1 MSNPIVNMTRMPRPG
16 ETPPGTTVQTPYGT
30 VEQDAKD
37 GTQRLALSPEGKQR
51 YKEAKAK
58 LRKKLG
64 AMPGNLSA
72 PGMPEF
78 PIELGKSN
86 YNPFTG
92 RTERG

>member
-1 MSNPIVNMTRMPRPG
+1 MPRPG
-16 ETPPGTTVQTPYGT
+16 EVPPGAVVQTPYGT
-30 VEQDAKD
+30 VEDD
-37 GTQRLALSPEGKQR
+37 GSGTGKLTLSPEGTQK
-51 YKEAKAK
+51 YKEAKAS

-64 AMPGNLSA
+64 PMPASLSG

-78 PIELGKSN
+78 PIELGQYN